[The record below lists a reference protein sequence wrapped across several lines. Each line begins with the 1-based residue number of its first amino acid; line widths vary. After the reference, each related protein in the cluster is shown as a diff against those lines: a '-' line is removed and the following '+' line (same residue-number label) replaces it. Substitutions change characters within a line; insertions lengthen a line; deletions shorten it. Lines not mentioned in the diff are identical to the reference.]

1 MKDKSKKVKD
11 KSISLSLETLLLIGK
26 LQVYFSS
33 GNCNSLMPQTVSIN
47 LAREI
52 VSTKPQL

>member
-1 MKDKSKKVKD
+1 MIQDLEDSN
-11 KSISLSLETLLLIGK
+11 KSISLSLETLLLISK

-33 GNCNSLMPQTVSIN
+33 GNCNSLTPETVSIN

-52 VSTKPQL
+52 VSTEPHL